1 MKANAVLRSKYQ
13 IIINSIYYIN
23 NNNTHNTHTF
33 FLASLP
39 SEEIGGDDGDGGSGN
54 VKVGDGFI
62 PVRIG
67 IAPAYR
73 CCCSVL

>member
-1 MKANAVLRSKYQ
+1 MARASNARDKSFK
-13 IIINSIYYIN
+13 N
-23 NNNTHNTHTF
+23 F

-54 VKVGDGFI
+54 VKVGEGFI